1 MTTINCV
8 KGFDKEIGKNYNTW
22 TYYFLESLPKNVQK
36 TTFQTDSPSMVKAP
50 VQVMKRIVSSVI
62 NY

>member
-36 TTFQTDSPSMVKAP
+36 TTFQTDS
-50 VQVMKRIVSSVI
+50 QVW
-62 NY
+62 